1 VLVYCNCLTIIQE
14 RLCQEFRRASSTW
27 PRLISYS
34 FISWSSLSKVSG
46 WRYDAECTYFVSL
59 CGTGSPV
66 FKGSEF
72 GLAYPYISGIMW
84 IEIHAVK
91 VVLRTYNLSS
101 SCADAPMW
109 AWEQCRIS
117 PYRFLAEC
125 RNKRWPILSYGS
137 FVLLYFA
144 LFAFDLYLV
153 CVFFCTVLFVS
164 ISQVIGCEDRL
175 RNDWHSVIWGVKL
188 SICMCTVQVDWL
200 GTVGY

>member
-59 CGTGSPV
+59 CGSGSPV

-101 SCADAPMW
+101 SYADALMW
-109 AWEQCRIS
+109 AWEHCRIS

-137 FVLLYFA
+137 FVLLYFCVVCFW
-144 LFAFDLYLV
+144 LVFSLRIFLYCFV
-153 CVFFCTVLFVS
+153 CQYQS
-164 ISQVIGCEDRL
+164 S
-175 RNDWHSVIWGVKL
+175 
-188 SICMCTVQVDWL
+188 DWL
-200 GTVGY
+200 WRPPPKWLTFCHLGR